1 MPSLRERFLCP
12 RAGWLSLGL
21 LTVMALAVA
30 WSVQGAGWLDQM
42 EFLAPVALWGVVFR
56 RSSGCCAS
64 ASCSRFR
71 RGAHPAFVVL
81 WTIGGEY
88 FVDLDQAGQLL
99 ALRTDFIDWL
109 VIILRTGYPPQM
121 SPYAIGLGALMFATA
136 FAAGYA
142 VYRHHRVLDAI
153 LLLGAA
159 IIVNM
164 SATFT
169 DLFGHLLLFV
179 IAALLLWLRAARPA
193 AGRVA
198 APARQRE
205 PRSAGGVLAHR
216 HHFAAASVGL
226 AWVLTSVAV
235 AASTDTWRSFD
246 GVWTGVRDQF
256 EGVFGTLT
264 NPQSRIT
271 GNSFGPAFVVQGEWV
286 SVDDEAIVLAAP
298 SPYLRTVTYDHYTG
312 RGWDSTQAV
321 RRQVAPSAFLFEGL
335 TSERPTIPE
344 SVEIYRIAV
353 EMEQTIR
360 RNLFTP
366 PDRRSRCTHRASF
379 TRAQWPSRSSG
390 RLSTPTRS
398 TEVVRARRRDLDR
411 PPRLS

>member
-1 MPSLRERFLCP
+1 M
-12 RAGWLSLGL
+12 
-21 LTVMALAVA
+21 
-30 WSVQGAGWLDQM
+30 
-42 EFLAPVALWGVVFR
+42 
-56 RSSGCCAS
+56 
-64 ASCSRFR
+64 
-71 RGAHPAFVVL
+71 L

-88 FVDLDQAGQLL
+88 FVDLDQAGRLL

-179 IAALLLWLRAARPA
+179 IAALLLWLRAALVERQDGWQRRRVNENLEVPA
-193 AGRVA
+193 AIMRTI
-198 APARQRE
+198 
-205 PRSAGGVLAHR
+205 L
-216 HHFAAASVGL
+216 AAASVGL

-235 AASTDTWRSFD
+235 AAPLTNAWRSFD

-298 SPYLRTVTYDHYTG
+298 SPYYLRRHVRPLH
-312 RGWDSTQAV
+312 RPRWDSAQAV
-321 RRQVAPSAFLFEGL
+321 RRQVAPSAFLFEEL
-335 TSERPTIPE
+335 TSERPTIP
-344 SVEIYRIAV
+344 SPSRSTASRSRWS
-353 EMEQTIR
+353 R
-360 RNLFTP
+360 RSGATSP

-379 TRAQWPSRSSG
+379 TSPMASRSSG
-390 RLSTPTRS
+390 RSSTPTRS
-398 TEVVRARRRDLDR
+398 ARASRTSSTSRSRS
-411 PPRLS
+411 PPRLSWARLAMRHPRRSGTSTSTRPA